1 MCVYTVFLYSNLS
14 AFPHILS
21 LDECCIGVYQPL
33 NLTPALYCGTQRQLM
48 LKVCSRARDHLL
60 QAIEAWSLCQLS
72 EGGSAGGVAPATRIM
87 QCMLGRGCSEWILDK
102 IWCVSSPLAPLS
114 SERYISGMLIP
125 FSSDPFLCFQLL
137 IKTDHCSLIIVCFK
151 TNNGKGC
158 GGVEGQIITV
168 MHCLWPGIEKLKSF
182 LAIVLWQTASFYFQ

>member
-1 MCVYTVFLYSNLS
+1 MCVYTAFLYSNLS

-72 EGGSAGGVAPATRIM
+72 EGGTAGGVAPATGIM

-102 IWCVSSPLAPLS
+102 MWCVSSPLAPLS

-125 FSSDPFLCFQLL
+125 FSLDPFQCFQLL
-137 IKTDHCSLIIVCFK
+137 IKTDHCSLITVCFK

-168 MHCLWPGIEKLKSF
+168 MHCVWPEIQKLKSF
-182 LAIVLWQTASFYFQ
+182 LAIVLWQPASFYFQ

>member
-1 MCVYTVFLYSNLS
+1 
-14 AFPHILS
+14 
-21 LDECCIGVYQPL
+21 
-33 NLTPALYCGTQRQLM
+33 M

-72 EGGSAGGVAPATRIM
+72 EGGTAGGVAPATRIM

-102 IWCVSSPLAPLS
+102 MWCVSSPLTPLS
-114 SERYISGMLIP
+114 CVRYISGMLIP

-137 IKTDHCSLIIVCFK
+137 IKTDHCSLITVCFK

-168 MHCLWPGIEKLKSF
+168 MHCVWPEIQKLKSF
-182 LAIVLWQTASFYFQ
+182 LAIVLWQPASFYFQ

>member
-1 MCVYTVFLYSNLS
+1 
-14 AFPHILS
+14 
-21 LDECCIGVYQPL
+21 
-33 NLTPALYCGTQRQLM
+33 M
-48 LKVCSRARDHLL
+48 LKVCSGARD
-60 QAIEAWSLCQLS
+60 QRPPAAGNRSLCQLS
-72 EGGSAGGVAPATRIM
+72 EGGTAGGVAPATGIM

-102 IWCVSSPLAPLS
+102 MWCVSSPLAPLS

-151 TNNGKGC
+151 TNNGKVC

-182 LAIVLWQTASFYFQ
+182 LAIVLWQPASFYFQ

>member
-1 MCVYTVFLYSNLS
+1 
-14 AFPHILS
+14 
-21 LDECCIGVYQPL
+21 
-33 NLTPALYCGTQRQLM
+33 M

-72 EGGSAGGVAPATRIM
+72 EGGTAGGVAPATRIM

-102 IWCVSSPLAPLS
+102 MWCVSSPLAPLS
-114 SERYISGMLIP
+114 CVRYISGMLIP
-125 FSSDPFLCFQLL
+125 FSLDPFQCFQLL

-158 GGVEGQIITV
+158 GGGVEGQIITV
-168 MHCLWPGIEKLKSF
+168 MHCVWPEIKKLKSF
-182 LAIVLWQTASFYFQ
+182 LAIVLWQPASFYFQ